1 MISADSV
8 VIDNN
13 EMMSSESSLTGE
25 PEGTECTHLLLP
37 ANLIIMIVF
46 GMICLLNSIPFYH
59 V

>member
-25 PEGTECTHLLLP
+25 PEGIENAHSLFST
-37 ANLIIMIVF
+37 NLIIMNVF
-46 GMICLLNSIPFYH
+46 RMICLLNSIPLYH